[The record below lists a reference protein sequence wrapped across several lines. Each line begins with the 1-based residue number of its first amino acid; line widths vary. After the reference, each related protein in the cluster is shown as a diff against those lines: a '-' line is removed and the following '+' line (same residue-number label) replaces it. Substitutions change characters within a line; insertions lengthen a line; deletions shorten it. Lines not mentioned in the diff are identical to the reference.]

1 MSEDHTSEAPAFHD
15 GERFVQRKAGVNE
28 AINARGQKLIR
39 TFMPDQH
46 RKFFENLPLIT
57 LGVIDRRG
65 MPSALMLDG
74 EPGFI
79 QSPGPETLAIQAR
92 QDQLISSNCDIQ
104 PGHKIGLVGLELST
118 RRRNRMNG
126 TVTEI
131 NQNRLVIHADQ
142 SFGNCARYIQ
152 KRDVKVKTKSIRQ
165 GNAPSIKQRDA
176 LSNEDILAIERADTF
191 FIASRSESIS
201 NDPRAGIDVSH
212 RGGKPGFVRVL
223 ADGRLIFPDFSGNK
237 FFNTLGNIQIDSRV
251 GLLFP
256 DFQSGSTLHVSGHAE
271 IVWDGTA
278 LDEFVGAERLVVI
291 TVGDVTASDGSLALR
306 GELTEPWPGLEKTG
320 DWRIR

>member
-1 MSEDHTSEAPAFHD
+1 MSDDHTSEVPTFHD
-15 GERFVQRKAGVNE
+15 GERFVQRKAGVE
-28 AINARGQKLIR
+28 DAINARGQKLIR

-46 RKFFENLPLIT
+46 REFFAMLPLIT

-65 MPSALMLDG
+65 VPSALILVG

-79 QSPGPETLAIQAR
+79 QSPDPETLVIQAR
-92 QDQLISSNCDIQ
+92 QDQLISTNLDIQ
-104 PGHKIGLVGLELST
+104 PGHKIGLVGVELST

-126 TVTEI
+126 TVIEVS
-131 NQNRLVIHADQ
+131 RERFVIHVDQ
-142 SFGNCARYIQ
+142 SFGNCAKYIQ
-152 KRDVKVKTKSIRQ
+152 KRDVEINTKSIQ
-165 GNAPSIKQRDA
+165 QAAASSIEHRHA
-176 LSNEDILAIERADTF
+176 LSKEDIAAIERADTF

-201 NDPRAGIDVSH
+201 NDPRVGVDVSH

-223 ADGRLIFPDFSGNK
+223 ADDRLIFPDFSGNK

-256 DFQSGSTLHVSGHAE
+256 DFHTGSTLHISGHAE
-271 IVWDGTA
+271 IVWDGTV
-278 LDEFVGAERLVVI
+278 LDEFVGAERLVII
-291 TVGDVTASDGSLALR
+291 TVGEVITSDGSLALR

-320 DWRIR
+320 DWQTR